1 MEYSHKYTDDSFEA
15 LLLQAGLQV
24 SQRWDAES
32 PAYGLRLQG
41 ALEGLPATSQVD
53 LFSLL

>member
-32 PAYGLRLQG
+32 PAYGLRLLR
-41 ALEGLPATSQVD
+41 AV
-53 LFSLL
+53 